1 LLQEEK
7 NLNEVDF
14 KGRYDANLRAIQN
27 LKADI
32 ELLKR
37 DYNEISATNS
47 GLRNENKNIND
58 VIDSRTIE
66 VGRLN
71 DQLDDLDD

>member
-1 LLQEEK
+1 MKSVPQT
-7 NLNEVDF
+7 VDWEM
-14 KGRYDANLRAIQN
+14 K
-27 LKADI
+27 
-32 ELLKR
+32 
-37 DYNEISATNS
+37 T
-47 GLRNENKNIND
+47 KNIND

>member
-1 LLQEEK
+1 LQEEK
-7 NLNEVDF
+7 NLNEGDF
-14 KGRYDANLRAIQN
+14 KQRYDVNLRTIQN
-27 LKADI
+27 LKSDI
-32 ELLKR
+32 ELLKK
-37 DYNEISATNS
+37 DYNEISAAN
-47 GLRNENKNIND
+47 GALRNENKNVND